1 MSGEG
6 VVALAGNPRSGS
18 RTLDAAVEIAETL
31 AKGAGHD
38 DPVAL
43 VDLSELAPRLLSPGP
58 PPDVTAARE
67 RVAAAKVLVV
77 AGPTY
82 KGTYTGLLKVFLD
95 GLPSRA
101 LAGTVALPVLVMG
114 DPRHALAVEVHL
126 RPLLVE
132 LGASVPTPGLALVEA
147 DLPRL
152 REVLD
157 PWQAAVG
164 PHVRAA
170 LDGRP

>member
-1 MSGEG
+1 M
-6 VVALAGNPRSGS
+6 VALVGNPRPGS
-18 RTLDAAVEIAETL
+18 RTLGAAVEIAETL
-31 AKGAGHD
+31 VKEAGHD
-38 DPVAL
+38 DPVTL
-43 VDLSELAPRLLSPGP
+43 VDLSALAPRLLAPVP
-58 PPDVTAARE
+58 PPEVTAVRE

-101 LAGTVALPVLVMG
+101 LAGTLALPVLVMG

-132 LGASVPTPGLALVEA
+132 LGAAVPTPGLALLEA

-152 REVLD
+152 REVLE
-157 PWQAAVG
+157 PWQAAVA
-164 PHVRAA
+164 PQVRAA
-170 LDGRP
+170 LAER

>member
-1 MSGEG
+1 M
-6 VVALAGNPRSGS
+6 VALVGNPRGGT
-18 RTLDAAVEIAETL
+18 RTFDAAVEIAETL

-43 VDLSELAPRLLSPGP
+43 VDLSALAPRLLAPVP
-58 PPDVTAARE
+58 PPEVTAARE

-101 LAGTVALPVLVMG
+101 LAGTLALPVLVMG

-157 PWQAAVG
+157 LWQAAVA